1 MNYTVQ
7 PPAQGSCDGPD
18 YMISYISKKGSVN
31 WNQIFMMIFE
41 FQTLLSLMLPH
52 HKKLKDQINEV
63 LDMELIK
70 QEISH
75 GCFDMDECTKFI
87 IVIMGKL
94 CAPLRDEKLK
104 ELKNHTGIASTLR
117 LVTSVGF

>member
-1 MNYTVQ
+1 ME
-7 PPAQGSCDGPD
+7 
-18 YMISYISKKGSVN
+18 
-31 WNQIFMMIFE
+31 IFE

-52 HKKLKDQINEV
+52 HKKLKDQIEEV

-87 IVIMGKL
+87 IIIMSKL

-104 ELKNHTGIASTLR
+104 ELKNHTEIASTLR
-117 LVTSVGF
+117 QVISVTY